1 MSFNLY
7 SCTIAAVDADVDVD
21 RCLEDGVRGYRGGKE
36 EEGELEEKGKDKEK
50 CKLVRGERC
59 DDER

>member
-1 MSFNLY
+1 
-7 SCTIAAVDADVDVD
+7 
-21 RCLEDGVRGYRGGKE
+21 LEDGVRGYRGGKE